1 LKPLDKVAEA
11 YHGGMGD
18 QFSRKTRERIHW
30 ICSKVAGKSVLDV
43 GCSQGITELILAR
56 EGKQAVG
63 IDIEESSIAYANNSL
78 ENESESVKR
87 NASFYTS
94 SIFEF
99 ESEQKFDTVI
109 LTEVM
114 EHFTSTQS
122 LLEKIK
128 NLLVDN
134 GTIIITVPFGINDY
148 FDHKKTYYMLNL
160 LEEVEPYFKVIEI
173 KFFGKWIGIVGS
185 SLSVEEESESKS
197 KLPRELVKQLEEA
210 FYSVERTL
218 VDELNS
224 KRTLLNQYN
233 DKIKAGREHLTR
245 LQKENEEL
253 NQFTH
258 LAEDDQEKINKYLE
272 KIIELEEKLGLLEEK
287 NKELELIKESKN
299 KELLKRLDSEEVT
312 LKRYE
317 EAIFDYNQLEAKY
330 ANISKKYDLLSNA
343 KLGRLTLN
351 YWKRKKRIPK
361 DF

>member
-1 LKPLDKVAEA
+1 MKPLDKVAEA

-63 IDIEESSIAYANNSL
+63 IDIEESSISYANNSL

-87 NASFYTS
+87 NARFYTS

-122 LLEKIK
+122 LLVKIK

-160 LEEVEPYFKVIEI
+160 LEEVEPYFKVREI
-173 KFFGKWIGIVGS
+173 KFLGKWIGIVGC
-185 SLSVEEESESKS
+185 SLSGEGESGL
-197 KLPRELVKQLEEA
+197 KLPREVVKQLEAA

-224 KRTLLNQYN
+224 KTTLINEYN
-233 DKIKAGREHLTR
+233 EKIKAGREHLTR
-245 LQKENEEL
+245 LQKENDEL
-253 NQFTH
+253 NHFHH
-258 LAEDDQEKINKYLE
+258 LAQNDQEKKRVNDLE
-272 KIIELEEKLGLLEEK
+272 RKIGILEEE
-287 NKELELIKESKN
+287 NKELKIIKESKN
-299 KELLKRLDSEEVT
+299 KELLDRLDSEEST
-312 LKRYE
+312 LKIRGGY
-317 EAIFDYNQLEAKY
+317 L
-330 ANISKKYDLLSNA
+330 
-343 KLGRLTLN
+343 
-351 YWKRKKRIPK
+351 
-361 DF
+361 